1 MTTELRSSNELA
13 NERTELALQRT
24 EMAAGRTLMAWIRT
38 ALSLIGFGFT
48 IYKFLQ
54 AVTRGA
60 AVGVISPHEP
70 RRIGLFLIALGV
82 ISVIVGTLEY
92 YRTIVR
98 LNELSASKFRTF
110 NLGVIM
116 GLFIGL
122 LGLFLFLTILTH
134 TEFI

>member
-1 MTTELRSSNELA
+1 
-13 NERTELALQRT
+13 
-24 EMAAGRTLMAWIRT
+24 MAWIRT

-98 LNELSASKFRTF
+98 LNELSTSKFRTF

-116 GLFIGL
+116 GLIIGL
-122 LGLFLFLTILTH
+122 FGLLLFLTILTH